1 MGEVDHLNQKYLK
14 VSNTSSHISLYI
26 KTTVASLNAKNV
38 FCGSLD
44 ALVQVAND
52 KDDKILIQSQV

>member
-26 KTTVASLNAKNV
+26 KNNSCFPKNV